1 MSAGGTIPMIN
12 SGKGSSPNH
21 ATNHDPSDG
30 AFTEP
35 KPPKMIYVAGT
46 VIAGKYRLERVLG
59 QGGMGAVWVVR
70 NINLDADFALKLIRR
85 DRATEEAAAR
95 LLTEARAAAKLGHPG
110 IVRVF
115 DFGQSEV
122 GDPYL
127 VMELLKGDSFGQLI
141 ARKKRLEPAIAV
153 QMLLPVAAALYAA
166 HSKGIVHR
174 DLKPDNIMLSTE
186 DSSRKLVPK
195 VLDFGIA
202 RVLRDDIDRH
212 QTMAGE
218 VLGSPDYM
226 SPEQARGQLDIDHR
240 TDVWTFA
247 VLLYESITGKRP
259 FEGHNYNA
267 LISSIVSNAPMPIHA
282 YGVADTEL
290 SGIIDRG
297 LSKSPTAR
305 WQTMRDMG
313 VALATWAVEHGV
325 HQDISGVS
333 IQTEWLASQS
343 PNLKTLQPAQ
353 LPRLAVPGAEPQ
365 SAHSTAPVVA
375 RDAAEW
381 QGLRNDGRK
390 KWIIGLA
397 VVAVFVATFI
407 IVSKT
412 TTIFSDFTSPAS
424 VVDAGTAPAPSAS
437 AARVAPTTTTASPSV
452 ASAAPPQPSASA
464 SAGTTSPPPLVPSTR
479 PSTTTKRKA
488 PPVPTNIKF

>member
-1 MSAGGTIPMIN
+1 MIN
-12 SGKGSSPNH
+12 SGQSSSPNPSANQARH
-21 ATNHDPSDG
+21 EAAVGDP
-30 AFTEP
+30 A
-35 KPPKMIYVAGT
+35 PPRIIYAPGT
-46 VIAGKYRLERVLG
+46 VIGDKYRLERVLG

-70 NINLDADFALKLIRR
+70 NISLDADFALKLIRR

-115 DFGQSEV
+115 DFGQTEV

-127 VMELLKGDSFGQLI
+127 VMELLSGDSLGALI
-141 ARKKRLEPAIAV
+141 TRKKRLEPGVAV
-153 QMLLPVAAALYAA
+153 QILLPVAAALSAA
-166 HSKGIVHR
+166 HAKGIVHR
-174 DLKPDNIMLSTE
+174 DLKPDNIMLATQ

-240 TDVWTFA
+240 TDIWTFA

-267 LISSIVSNAPMPIHA
+267 LIASIVSNPPMPVHA
-282 YGVADTEL
+282 YGVTDTEL

-313 VALATWAVEHGV
+313 IALATWAVEHGID
-325 HQDISGVS
+325 QDISGMS
-333 IQTEWLASQS
+333 IQTEWLASQK
-343 PNLKTLQPAQ
+343 PNLKTLQPVQ
-353 LPRLAVPGAEPQ
+353 LRRVAVPGAEPQ
-365 SAHSTAPVVA
+365 GAYSTAPVVA
-375 RDAAEW
+375 REAAEW
-381 QGLRNDGRK
+381 QGLRSDGRR
-390 KWIIGLA
+390 KWIIA
-397 VVAVFVATFI
+397 TVVVATFAVAF
-407 IVSKT
+407 IVASKANV
-412 TTIFSDFTSPAS
+412 FVSDSSNPATD
-424 VVDAGTAPAPSAS
+424 VDAGPSSPTTSASAVRVEPIGTTPAPAPSETSPEPSAKAS
-437 AARVAPTTTTASPSV
+437 ATSKTPATPATTTPVFTA
-452 ASAAPPQPSASA
+452 
-464 SAGTTSPPPLVPSTR
+464 
-479 PSTTTKRKA
+479 KRKA